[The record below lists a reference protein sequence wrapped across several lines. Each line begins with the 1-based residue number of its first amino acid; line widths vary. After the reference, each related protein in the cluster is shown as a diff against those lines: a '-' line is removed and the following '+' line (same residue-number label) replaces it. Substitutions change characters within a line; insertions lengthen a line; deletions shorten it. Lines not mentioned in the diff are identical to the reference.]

1 MSIASPTYLGLATG
15 SNRRK
20 PAGESSMSGKG
31 GEQQSDLAT
40 LPSLQ
45 VAHGQ
50 AWIGLTVDLSGFRD
64 IGDAGSLRRHLGGWG
79 REVRTLPYLAPPT
92 PARRGRQRVEHGTY
106 TRRTCV
112 IGNTGSP
119 KLVETISPIWRRRPH
134 SIQRGSVMGL
144 AAGIQSGPNRRNKLT
159 AMAAKPAEVGE
170 KGASSWCG
178 NSVSE
183 GG

>member
-50 AWIGLTVDLSGFRD
+50 AWIGLTVDLSGSGY
-64 IGDAGSLRRHLGGWG
+64 IGDAGSLRRHLGGWDSD
-79 REVRTLPYLAPPT
+79 VRTLLHLAPPT

-119 KLVETISPIWRRRPH
+119 KLVKDIAPIWRRSPR
-134 SIQRGSVMGL
+134 SIQRGFVMGL
-144 AAGIQSGPNRRNKLT
+144 AAGIQSGPSRRNKLT
-159 AMAAKPAEVGE
+159 TMSAKPAEVGE
-170 KGASSWCG
+170 KGGSSWCG
-178 NSVSE
+178 NSVPE